1 MADQACLAEAESRAR
16 SCYAEPHRHY
26 HDERHLDD
34 CLAILRTLT
43 DIDEREEQ
51 ILRWAIL
58 WHDAIYDPRRSD
70 NEKRSGELAFQD
82 LTRCG
87 VGEAEAQHVRR
98 LILLT
103 EDHRVGDGDHLSALL
118 VSIDLSI
125 LGADPERY
133 RDYAEGVRREYV
145 HVSDDAW
152 RAGRSAILEKL
163 LAANPLYPDVRFRAA
178 LETRARRNL
187 TDELIRLSAS

>member
-1 MADQACLAEAESRAR
+1 MPARSCLAEAESRVR
-16 SCYAEPHRHY
+16 SCYDEPHRHY
-26 HDERHLDD
+26 HGVDHLDD

-58 WHDAIYDPRRSD
+58 WHDAIYDPRRRD
-70 NEKRSGELAFQD
+70 NENRSGELAFQE

-87 VGEAEAQHVRR
+87 VGKSEAQDVRR

-103 EDHRVGDGDHLSALL
+103 ENHRVGEGDHLGALL
-118 VSIDLSI
+118 VSIDLSV
-125 LGADPERY
+125 LGADPDRY
-133 RDYAEGVRREYV
+133 RDYAEGVRREYA
-145 HVSDDAW
+145 HIPDDAW
-152 RAGRSAILEKL
+152 RAGRSAVLEKL
-163 LAANPLYPDVRFRAA
+163 LDSNPLYPDVRFRAA

-187 TDELIRLSAS
+187 TDELNRLSAS